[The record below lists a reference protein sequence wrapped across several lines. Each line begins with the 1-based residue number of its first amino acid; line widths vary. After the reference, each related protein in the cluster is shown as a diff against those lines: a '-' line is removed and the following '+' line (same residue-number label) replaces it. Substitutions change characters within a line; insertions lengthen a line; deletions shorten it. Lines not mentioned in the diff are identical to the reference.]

1 MRKTMKINV
10 CLGVVFSLKLLT
22 YNHQVSLHGN
32 GSVKLINFYSLRKAN
47 EMRTGIRGR
56 PGSTGDNPIWQ

>member
-1 MRKTMKINV
+1 MKINV

>member
-1 MRKTMKINV
+1 M
-10 CLGVVFSLKLLT
+10 CLVVGLPIKLLT
-22 YNHQVSLHGN
+22 CDHQVSLGGN